1 MVPSGEA
8 LPPMVHLTPVADDP
22 TPAARPGLPEPR
34 GPVSERVLEA
44 LRGRPGWVGPQPPIA
59 DDPCGE
65 DAQLALYCCLELRY
79 QGFAG
84 VDPQWEVEP
93 GLAEARNALGEAY
106 VERVKEDVGPVDGGT
121 PYEVCAQLVALAG
134 GDQDDG
140 GGDSDD
146 SDDGPSLSAWLD
158 ACGTLD
164 QLREF
169 AIHRSA
175 YQLKEADPHTYALP
189 RLPAGRA
196 KAAYVEIQ
204 TDEYGEGEPGAA
216 HQELFAATL
225 RALGLDDR
233 YGAYLDRLPAPTL
246 ATVNL
251 LSWFGTS
258 RRWLGACVGHL
269 ALFEMTSVGPMG
281 RYAAAVRR
289 LTGGDAGAEFYDVHV
304 EADEHHQRLAVDG
317 LVRPLVA
324 EEPGLA
330 ADVVFGARALSVV
343 EGRLTAHLLDSW
355 AAGRTSLR
363 VSGAP
368 GPTAAAG
375 PPTPAAS
382 AATPA
387 LGRTGRG

>member
-1 MVPSGEA
+1 MVD
-8 LPPMVHLTPVADDP
+8 LTPLADDP
-22 TPAARPGLPEPR
+22 TPAERPRLPEPR
-34 GPVSERVLEA
+34 GPVSERLLDA
-44 LRGRPGWVGPQPPIA
+44 LRRRPGRIASPPPGA
-59 DDPCGE
+59 DDDPWGE
-65 DAQLALYCCLELRY
+65 DAQLALYSCLELRY
-79 QGFAG
+79 QGFVG
-84 VDPQWEVEP
+84 VDPQWEMEAS
-93 GLAEARNALGEAY
+93 LAEVRNALGEAF
-106 VERVKEDVGPVDGGT
+106 VDRVRDEVGPVEAGT
-121 PYEVCAQLVALAG
+121 PDDVCDQLVALAG
-134 GDQDDG
+134 GDQDD
-140 GGDSDD
+140 DSD
-146 SDDGPSLSAWLD
+146 SEGGDGPSLSAWLD

-204 TDEYGEGEPGAA
+204 ADEYGEGEPGAA

-233 YGAYLDRLPAPTL
+233 YGAYLDRLPAQTL

-317 LVRPLVA
+317 LVRPLVTD
-324 EEPGLA
+324 EPGLA

-343 EGRLTAHLLDSW
+343 EGRLTAHLLGSW

-363 VSGAP
+363 VSTSP
-368 GPTAAAG
+368 GPAAAAG

-387 LGRTGRG
+387 RGRTGRA